1 MIIDTHCHLDDR
13 KYIEDLDEVI
23 LRAKD
28 VGVEGFV
35 IPGADIVDLD
45 RAREIAYTYKEV
57 YYAAGVH
64 PYNLEGYYKDFLE
77 RHLRDPRCIA
87 VGECGLD
94 YYRLPD
100 DENEVKKTKE
110 TQKSLFKEQIELSF
124 KYKKPLIVHIREA
137 NQDSYDI
144 LKSYGDF
151 PQKAILHCFN
161 ASEMLLDL
169 ADSGF
174 YFGIGGVVTFKNA
187 KKLVE
192 VLPKIPLDRIV
203 LETDAPYL
211 APTPHR
217 GERNEPAYTALVAKK
232 VAEILDMSFEEVCE
246 ITTNNAKR
254 VFKEF
259 L

>member
-13 KYIEDLDEVI
+13 KYIEDLDEV
-23 LRAKD
+23 LDRAREE
-28 VGVEGFV
+28 GVKGFV
-35 IPGADIVDLD
+35 IPGADILDLD
-45 RAREIAYTYKEV
+45 RAREIAYSYKDV
-57 YYAAGVH
+57 YYASGVH
-64 PYNLEGYYKDFLE
+64 PYNLESYYKDFLE

-94 YYRLPD
+94 YYRLPE
-100 DENEVKKTKE
+100 DEDTAKKVKE
-110 TQKSLFKEQIELSF
+110 EQKKIFKEQIELSF
-124 KYKKPLIVHIREA
+124 EFKKPLIVHIREA

-144 LKSYGDF
+144 LKSYGNF
-151 PQKAILHCFN
+151 PQNAILHCFN

-169 ADSGF
+169 TDNGF
-174 YFGIGGVVTFKNA
+174 YFGIGGVLTFKNA

-192 VLPKIPLDRIV
+192 ILPKIPLDRIV

-217 GERNEPAYTALVAKK
+217 GERNEPAYTVLVAKK
-232 VAEILDMSFEEVCE
+232 VAEILDMSYDEVCDM
-246 ITTNNAKR
+246 TTKNAKR

-259 L
+259 V

>member
-1 MIIDTHCHLDDR
+1 MIIDTHCHLDDQ
-13 KYIEDLDEVI
+13 KYIEDLDEV
-23 LRAKD
+23 LERAREESVK
-28 VGVEGFV
+28 GFV
-35 IPGADIVDLD
+35 IPGADILDLD
-45 RAREIAYTYKEV
+45 RAREIAYSYKDV

-64 PYNLEGYYKDFLE
+64 PYNLESYYTDFLQK
-77 RHLRDPRCIA
+77 HLRDARCIA

-100 DENEVKKTKE
+100 NEDEIKKVKE
-110 TQKSLFKEQIELSF
+110 TQKRLFKEQIELSF
-124 KYKKPLIVHIREA
+124 EYKKPIIVHIREA

-144 LKSYGDF
+144 LKSYGNF
-151 PQKAILHCFN
+151 PQLGILHCFN

-169 ADSGF
+169 AESGF
-174 YFGIGGVVTFKNA
+174 YFGIGGVLTFKNA

-192 VLPKIPLDRIV
+192 ILPKIPLERIV

-217 GERNEPAYTALVAKK
+217 GERNEPAYTTLVAKK
-232 VAEILDMSFEEVCE
+232 MAEILGMSYDEVCE
-246 ITTNNAKR
+246 ITTANAKR